1 MSSYI
6 LLNFLNFVSCTI
18 CPFLEYYALQ
28 RNVRWIKLVKN
39 GGDLALYH
47 GIYLQGQR
55 SKADFF
61 RLKVKDTFFVVKEND
76 FLAKSA
82 ITSRTSFILLAQQQS
97 KLTQLVPAK
106 LRNVNKHYYQKFKSI

>member
-1 MSSYI
+1 M
-6 LLNFLNFVSCTI
+6 
-18 CPFLEYYALQ
+18 
-28 RNVRWIKLVKN
+28 VKN

-55 SKADFF
+55 SKGRFF
-61 RLKVKDTFFVVKEND
+61 FSTIKVEDTFFFVVKEND

-97 KLTQLVPAK
+97 KLTQLVLAK
-106 LRNVNKHYYQKFKSI
+106 LRNVNKHYQSRRF

>member
-18 CPFLEYYALQ
+18 CLFLEYYALQ

-55 SKADFF
+55 SKGRFF
-61 RLKVKDTFFVVKEND
+61 FSTIKVEDTFFVVKEND
-76 FLAKSA
+76 FFGKFCNHLTY
-82 ITSRTSFILLAQQQS
+82 IFRFLAQQQS
-97 KLTQLVPAK
+97 KLTQLVFAK
-106 LRNVNKHYYQKFKSI
+106 LRNVNKHYYQK

>member
-1 MSSYI
+1 M
-6 LLNFLNFVSCTI
+6 
-18 CPFLEYYALQ
+18 
-28 RNVRWIKLVKN
+28 VKN

-55 SKADFF
+55 SKGRFF
-61 RLKVKDTFFVVKEND
+61 FSTIKVEDTFFFVVKEND

-97 KLTQLVPAK
+97 KLTQLVFAK
-106 LRNVNKHYYQKFKSI
+106 LRNVNKHYYQK